1 MRMRLVAIFVAVL
14 LPLGMS
20 SQASSTGSPEDR
32 EPGVAMFEGRRI
44 DLRDGWGEAEACA
57 DWGRSQTIECFRSE
71 EELLQRAAELGMTG
85 QGNTLLASSSSTCP
99 SALRLYDG
107 LSYTSSVLY
116 LYKRTIWINL
126 SDYGWSNRT
135 SSYKVGACPSY
146 FADYS
151 DGGGSWYPTN
161 LTDAWD
167 SYSSMVSGWNNRV
180 SSIYI
185 N

>member
-1 MRMRLVAIFVAVL
+1 MPMRFVAMFVAVL
-14 LPLGMS
+14 LPLGLPS
-20 SQASSTGSPEDR
+20 KASSSESPEDR
-32 EPGVAMFEGRRI
+32 EDGIATFEGRRI

-57 DWGRSQTIECFRSE
+57 DWGRSQTVECFRSE
-71 EELLQRAAELGMTG
+71 DELLQRAAELSMTG
-85 QGNTLLASSSSTCP
+85 QSNTLLASSSSTCP
-99 SALRLYDG
+99 SALKLYDG
-107 LSYTSSVLY
+107 LSYTGSVLY

-135 SSYKVGACPSY
+135 SSYKVGACSSY

-167 SYSSMVSGWNNRV
+167 SYSSMTGGWNNDV